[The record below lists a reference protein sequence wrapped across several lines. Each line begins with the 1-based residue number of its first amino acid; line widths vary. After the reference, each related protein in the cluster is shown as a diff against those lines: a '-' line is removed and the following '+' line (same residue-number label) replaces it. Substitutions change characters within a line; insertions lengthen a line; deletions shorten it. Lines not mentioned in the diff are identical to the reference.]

1 MLIIR
6 MYLKMKRI
14 LLGWLAFG
22 MMACNQSPAT
32 SFEVVEVNVNSAD
45 YLKDEPAFKHF
56 DFVKLDTV
64 PESLLTDVSEVLVG
78 EDRLYVLPVLDA
90 RVFIFT
96 KDGKYVNS
104 LSMGQ
109 GPGEVRCVYDMNLH
123 DGYLYVLDNFRTL
136 RKYDKDG
143 KFIEDVYTRDG
154 YNLLMEFVQDQLLL
168 FDPYMNPGQEKLM
181 TVVTKDTVLYHFPK
195 HQGNESPFFHNTFA
209 NDGYLSWPMCD
220 TVYHYDAE
228 KMMPH
233 PEYVIRFA
241 HPSVYD
247 VMENERLTASRWNEI
262 AGDDYH
268 CKWIHAVA
276 VQNGKLFFAFK
287 YDKPYYVKYADGKT
301 RIYSTL
307 IEGLPDLKTG
317 AKGQD
322 GRRMIYSFNMD
333 ALLEHKEKMGHEIP
347 EGKLRELYDQVVD
360 EEDNPILVFATL
372 E

>member
-1 MLIIR
+1 
-6 MYLKMKRI
+6 MKTKGI
-14 LLGWLAFG
+14 LLGLLAFG
-22 MMACNQSPAT
+22 MMACSPSQEGA
-32 SFEVVEVNVNSAD
+32 VKVVNVDVNRSD
-45 YLKDEPAFKHF
+45 FLKGEAAFQDF

-64 PESLLTDVSEVLVG
+64 SEALLTDVSEVLVG

-90 RVFIFT
+90 RVLIFT

-109 GPGEVRCVYDMNLH
+109 GPGEVRCVYDMKLH
-123 DGYLYVLDNFRTL
+123 DGYLYVLDNFRTI

-143 KFIEDVYTRDG
+143 KYIEDVYTRDG

-220 TVYHYDAE
+220 TIYYYDAQ
-228 KMMPH
+228 KMRPN

-241 HPSVYD
+241 HPSVFD
-247 VMENERLTASRWNEI
+247 VMANEKLTASRWNEI

-268 CKWIHAVA
+268 CKWIHAVT
-276 VQNGKLFFAFK
+276 VQDGQLFFAFK

-307 IEGLPDLKTG
+307 IKGLPDLKTG
-317 AKGQD
+317 VKGRD

-333 ALLEHKEKMGHEIP
+333 ALLEYKEEMGDEIP

-360 EEDNPILVFATL
+360 EEDNPILVFASL